1 MLSVLIETRND
12 EEGLARTLSSL
23 VSAAVEG
30 VVRDVI
36 VRDRGSTDGTGRV
49 AEHAGCVWLPEA
61 GVAEAIRCCR
71 ADWLLLLQ
79 PGARLEAGWTE
90 AVLEHAAGL
99 AMPARFSRSRAE
111 RRPFLSRVF
120 ASRSAL
126 ADGLVITKKQAAAL
140 ARAGGDAESLARGL
154 ATRRLK
160 AEIRPAP
167 VGR

>member
-1 MLSVLIETRND
+1 MLSVLIETKND

-23 VSAAVEG
+23 VAAAVEG

-49 AEHAGCVWLPEA
+49 AEHAGCVWLPGA
-61 GVAEAIRCCR
+61 DIGEAIRCAR

-90 AVLEHAAGL
+90 AVLEHAAG
-99 AMPARFSRSRAE
+99 ATIPARFSRSRAE
-111 RRPFLSRVF
+111 RQPFLSRVF

-126 ADGLVITKKQAAAL
+126 ADGLVITKRQATAL
-140 ARAGGDAESLARGL
+140 ARTGGDAESIARGL